1 MFCCYKKTFTLDFIL
16 HRFLFIILFFSF
28 FIKVFAEDK
37 ITFDYEVDAYYSN
50 VSLFIDID
58 ADESIQDASHLS
70 EEQIYKNLLLNT
82 FKPNIFLVEASLHP
96 MPIAGAYY
104 RKNHE
109 QQYEDTYVKELNL
122 NLIRAATAGFEEP
135 YSISFFIGRMLVFKN
150 KENSRI
156 GKNRAYIGYL
166 ATVGDSSIKD
176 NIVHNDKWINLE
188 FKLKGTRENDD
199 RELDWSFRTGA
210 RIHENNDFSNTFYVA
225 ARRSS
230 VDFNKELWSLIYNSA
245 FSTKLEF
252 NAKSYKLA
260 EAEFMIEKKWPG
272 KWFARWS
279 FGLGIGYLYYSGE
292 KYNGELKEEGVE
304 NHQLIFR
311 PNIKW

>member
-1 MFCCYKKTFTLDFIL
+1 MK
-16 HRFLFIILFFSF
+16 RILFVILFLSF
-28 FIKVFAEDK
+28 FVKAFADDK
-37 ITFDYEVDAYYSN
+37 IELDYEIDAYYSN
-50 VSLFIDID
+50 ISAFINID
-58 ADESIQDASHLS
+58 ADEPIEDASHLS
-70 EEQIYKNLLLNT
+70 EEKIYKNLLLNT
-82 FKPNIFLVEASLHP
+82 FKPNIFLIEASLHP

-104 RKNHE
+104 RKN
-109 QQYEDTYVKELNL
+109 YEPEYNKSYVKELNA

-135 YSISFFIGRMLVFKN
+135 YSLSFFIGRMLVFKN

-176 NIVHNDKWINLE
+176 NIIHNDKWINLE

-199 RELDWSFRTGA
+199 RELDWSFRAGT
-210 RIHENNDFSNTFYVA
+210 RIHENNDFENTLYIA

-230 VDFNKELWSLIYNSA
+230 VDFNENLWSLIYNSA
-245 FSTKLEF
+245 FETKLEF

-260 EAEFMIEKKWPG
+260 EAEFMIEKKWPV
-272 KWFARWS
+272 KWLTRWS
-279 FGLGIGYLYYSGE
+279 FGLGVGYLYYSGE
-292 KYNGELKEEGVE
+292 KYSGVLKEEGVE

-311 PNIKW
+311 PNLKW